1 MARGRVLSIPVKS
14 AAGSYRIV
22 FDRGGLERLG
32 RHARAVLDSERVVVV
47 SDANVAAL
55 HGQRAVAALKRA
67 RFAQQELV
75 VIPAGERSKTLQ
87 TAERLYEQLADLRA
101 DRATAILALGGGVVG
116 DLAGFVAATYLR
128 GLPLIHVPTTTLA
141 QADAAIGGKTAIDLP
156 AGKNLVGA
164 FHAPRLVLA
173 DTETLA
179 TLPERH
185 ARAGFAEVAKVAF
198 TLEPR
203 LLRLLESREL
213 DIERAL
219 QLAAAAKAKVVSQD
233 ERESGRRA
241 ILNYGH
247 TVGHALE
254 ALGGYKTWL
263 HGEAVAFGIRAAARL
278 STMTNLGSS
287 DWEERQNAVLD
298 GLGFA
303 RQFPPVSIAKLFRFM
318 ALDKKARAGA
328 PAFVLTPRVGV
339 VRVRRSPS
347 IDTVTRALAS
357 LGARP

>member
-1 MARGRVLSIPVKS
+1 MTRGRVLSIPVKS
-14 AAGSYRIV
+14 SQGNYRVV

-32 RHARAVLDSERVVVV
+32 RHARRVLDSERVVVV

-55 HGQRAVAALKRA
+55 HGARALRALKRG
-67 RFAQQELV
+67 RFAPELV
-75 VIPAGERSKTLQ
+75 VIPPGERSKTLE
-87 TAERLYEQLADLRA
+87 TAERLYEQLAEIRA
-101 DRATAILALGGGVVG
+101 DRSTGVIALGGGVVG

-141 QADAAIGGKTAIDLP
+141 QADAAIGGKTAVDLP
-156 AGKNLVGA
+156 AGKNLVGV

-185 ARAGFAEVAKVAF
+185 ALAGLAEVAKVAF

-203 LLRLLESREL
+203 LLRLLEGEFDL
-213 DIERAL
+213 DRAL
-219 QLAAAAKAKVVSQD
+219 QLAATAKARVVSAD
-233 ERESGRRA
+233 ERESGRRMV
-241 ILNYGH
+241 LNYGH

-254 ALGGYKTWL
+254 ALGGYERWL
-263 HGEAVAFGIRAAARL
+263 HGEAVAHGMRAAARL
-278 STMTNLGSS
+278 STITKLGSS
-287 DWEERQNAVLD
+287 DWEERQNTVLD
-298 GLGFA
+298 DLGFD
-303 RQFPPVSIAKLFRFM
+303 RRFPPVSIAKLLRYM
-318 ALDKKARAGA
+318 ALDKKARAGT
-328 PAFVLTPRVGV
+328 PAFVLTARMGV
-339 VRVRRSPS
+339 VRVRRSLK